1 MTVIQIDASFSPAYL
16 PLLIP
21 EDGADHEP
29 DSNMSEHEDD
39 HSDHNYNG
47 TEYENNSLKQD
58 KDVPLDS
65 VSGLAA
71 DTTDILFHA
80 RENSSKGAAESKQ
93 FHHKKEESEEERSIT
108 HEEEEESEEEGGL

>member
-1 MTVIQIDASFSPAYL
+1 MGEY
-16 PLLIP
+16 
-21 EDGADHEP
+21 
-29 DSNMSEHEDD
+29 EDD

-47 TEYENNSLKQD
+47 TEHENNSLKQD
-58 KDVPLDS
+58 KDVPLYS

-108 HEEEEESEEEGGL
+108 HEEEEESEEEGDLMGQPHHADT

>member
-1 MTVIQIDASFSPAYL
+1 M
-16 PLLIP
+16 
-21 EDGADHEP
+21 GH
-29 DSNMSEHEDD
+29 

-47 TEYENNSLKQD
+47 TEHENNSLKQD

-80 RENSSKGAAESKQ
+80 REHSSKGAAESNESKQ
-93 FHHKKEESEEERSIT
+93 FHHKKEESELERSIT
-108 HEEEEESEEEGGL
+108 HEEEEESEEEGGLMGQPHHADT